1 MQSDRDSGLGDL
13 EAQLASKEREWKELL
28 AARVHQ
34 LESLLKKAQEE
45 CSSLRDGY
53 QKLSEDFQFNLAIL
67 DERDRELERYDVITA
82 RAVNAECH
90 RQEELN
96 QLHMQVAKLEEQR
109 AKETEERQEEQCK
122 SQHSAAQHRLQLDQL
137 KCSMAGEIQR
147 QTEEYERMKWDL
159 QHKIQEL
166 EGELTLQRQEMTAAF
181 DREFRQQEHK
191 FNLKMDEMR
200 AVVLSHDLKVK
211 QLSKETEVHYQA
223 QLQATEALKVSK
235 EFCQQIETQLQR
247 KEQEIK
253 DLTADKDCR
262 MKELEDE
269 LKCMETKLKNEEDNH
284 IKKYE
289 AVVQALKERDAQL
302 EVRCQAHTEELQKA
316 KKRIVKLQ
324 ENMEVL
330 AAQVRCSQRTQQEAM
345 EQKDKTIQRLHTEVE
360 TTRTGWDK
368 YISQVSSEMVVK
380 DTEVITLQERETKL
394 KTELDR
400 IKEEIEGYKQQ
411 LSAGLKRE
419 RALEQK
425 RVQVELEWQRRC
437 EDLKAELY
445 LANEQLIQDLS
456 NARDQAKAELKEKE
470 QELQELTVL
479 LRSVKTERDQAIQGL
494 TPEVDSLASEEI
506 RRLQEQNSTLRAVV
520 TQMRKDMEGLSRL
533 LPQPQASSPQPVRHQ
548 GGPPTTFF
556 TPTADTQTGPPAQTA
571 DISSTISPAD
581 YTQALE
587 QEVSQLKA
595 RCRHLE
601 EKLEGAVGLP
611 SLAPVTE
618 DPVPT
623 VPHNTHLQYQGQGG
637 LCLENRANTSALMRL
652 EARVAHVIEQNAQ
665 LREENLYLQ
674 QQQASG
680 QMSVGLFEDV
690 QGAKSNPRLLH
701 TRLKQAA
708 SCIARLSREKQ
719 QLIEMGNRLRAQ
731 ITTAGLKE
739 AVEPERDSSTE
750 KLGEQHD
757 RLSALEQLQY
767 QLTTQEL
774 QYALRQRVCTL
785 AEQVLPGT
793 HNLGPATK
801 GAANPRSQGHESADR
816 PEHSKNKENT
826 PPLSQSVRSLDHGP
840 QPRSGQSRSL
850 LSSEESLRSL
860 NQLWEILDHGLS
872 PSIYSEDL
880 LEGRGLPARCL
891 ADITKRSEVS
901 PGSSTTC
908 DSVMRET

>member
-1 MQSDRDSGLGDL
+1 MVRNPPGSGLRKQSCVGFYTS
-13 EAQLASKEREWKELL
+13 AFP
-28 AARVHQ
+28 
-34 LESLLKKAQEE
+34 SLTCFLSIRKKLIHLQMEVDTG
-45 CSSLRDGY
+45 SWIRRDGY

-400 IKEEIEGYKQQ
+400 IKEEMEGYKQQ

-479 LRSVKTERDQAIQGL
+479 LRSVKTERDQAIQPLKLHLFVFPALKGEGE
-494 TPEVDSLASEEI
+494 PSRVEVAESGSAG
-506 RRLQEQNSTLRAVV
+506 V
-520 TQMRKDMEGLSRL
+520 QMMVHG
-533 LPQPQASSPQPVRHQ
+533 
-548 GGPPTTFF
+548 
-556 TPTADTQTGPPAQTA
+556 
-571 DISSTISPAD
+571 
-581 YTQALE
+581 
-587 QEVSQLKA
+587 
-595 RCRHLE
+595 
-601 EKLEGAVGLP
+601 
-611 SLAPVTE
+611 
-618 DPVPT
+618 
-623 VPHNTHLQYQGQGG
+623 
-637 LCLENRANTSALMRL
+637 TSAPFRN
-652 EARVAHVIEQNAQ
+652 Q
-665 LREENLYLQ
+665 
-674 QQQASG
+674 
-680 QMSVGLFEDV
+680 
-690 QGAKSNPRLLH
+690 
-701 TRLKQAA
+701 
-708 SCIARLSREKQ
+708 
-719 QLIEMGNRLRAQ
+719 
-731 ITTAGLKE
+731 
-739 AVEPERDSSTE
+739 
-750 KLGEQHD
+750 
-757 RLSALEQLQY
+757 
-767 QLTTQEL
+767 
-774 QYALRQRVCTL
+774 
-785 AEQVLPGT
+785 
-793 HNLGPATK
+793 
-801 GAANPRSQGHESADR
+801 
-816 PEHSKNKENT
+816 
-826 PPLSQSVRSLDHGP
+826 PP
-840 QPRSGQSRSL
+840 
-850 LSSEESLRSL
+850 
-860 NQLWEILDHGLS
+860 
-872 PSIYSEDL
+872 
-880 LEGRGLPARCL
+880 
-891 ADITKRSEVS
+891 SEVKQRRN
-901 PGSSTTC
+901 PSTTPSNTAKTRRHGAP
-908 DSVMRET
+908 DRMSKIRNYNVRD